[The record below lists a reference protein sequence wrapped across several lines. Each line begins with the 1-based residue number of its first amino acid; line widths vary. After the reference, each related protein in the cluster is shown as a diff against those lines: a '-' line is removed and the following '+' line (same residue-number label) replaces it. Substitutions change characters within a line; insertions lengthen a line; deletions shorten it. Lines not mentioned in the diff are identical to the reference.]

1 MARRI
6 IDLTTPIRT
15 DHFRWRAERKVL
27 QSHEAGDIAQVTWIG
42 TTVHGFTH
50 VDSERHFSATGPTF
64 DDMPLERYMGP
75 AAVVD
80 VSSVQ
85 ANAPV
90 TGEMVAE
97 AGGHV
102 REGDIVLMR
111 SGWDTRAS
119 LDSEEFWTTAPYM
132 TAEACRWLLA
142 RKIGAIA
149 FDFPQDYCIRDYVTD
164 ARRPAF
170 EENTTHI
177 ELLLK
182 GIPMFEYLCN
192 MMAISRPRVE
202 FVGLPL
208 KLPECDGSPI
218 RAVAVEESG

>member
-1 MARRI
+1 MGRRI

-15 DHFRWRAERKVL
+15 DHFRWKAERKVL
-27 QSHEAGDIAQVTWIG
+27 QSHEAGDIAQITWIG

-50 VDSERHFSATGPTF
+50 VDSERHFSPTGLTF
-64 DDMPLERYMGP
+64 DEMPLERYMGP

-80 VSSVQ
+80 VSAVEP
-85 ANAPV
+85 NAPV
-90 TGEMVAE
+90 TEKMVAG
-97 AGGHV
+97 AGDHIE
-102 REGDIVLMR
+102 EGDIILLR
-111 SGWDTRAS
+111 SGWDRRES
-119 LDSEEFWTTAPYM
+119 LDREEFWTRAPYM
-132 TAEACRWLLA
+132 TTEACRWLHA
-142 RKIGAIA
+142 RGIGAIA
-149 FDFPQDYCIRDYVTD
+149 FDFPQDYCIRDYVTG
-164 ARRPAF
+164 ARKPEL

-192 MMAISRPRVE
+192 MTEIRNSRVE

-218 RAVAVEESG
+218 RAVAVEES

>member
-1 MARRI
+1 MGRRI
-6 IDLTTPIRT
+6 IDLTTPIKP
-15 DHFRWRAERKVL
+15 DHFRWKAERKVL

-50 VDSERHFSATGPTF
+50 VDSERHFSADGPTF
-64 DDMPLERYMGP
+64 DEMPLERYMGP

-80 VSSVQ
+80 VSAVEPNS
-85 ANAPV
+85 PV
-90 TGEMVAE
+90 TEEMVAA
-97 AGGHV
+97 AGSHIE
-102 REGDIVLMR
+102 EGDIVILR
-111 SGWDTRAS
+111 SGWDTRES
-119 LDSEEFWTTAPYM
+119 LDTQEFWTRAPYM
-132 TAEACRWLLA
+132 TTEASRWLYG
-142 RKIGAIA
+142 RGIGAIA
-149 FDFPQDYCIRDYVTD
+149 FDFPQDYCIRDYVTG

-192 MMAISRPRVE
+192 MTEISKPHVE
-202 FVGLPL
+202 FIGLPL

-218 RAVAVEESG
+218 RAVAVEQT